1 MPSKSS
7 LCWDCAN
14 ACRKCPWSR
23 DFKPVS
29 GWEATPTKV
38 YQAEGK
44 YEDSFFV
51 HSCPMFKE
59 DNRQSLEYINPDY
72 LADKLGV
79 SRRSIYRMEKN
90 DLIRKCKD
98 IGIEFVIGNKKG
110 ETFMIKKGKK
120 KASGFIPLEILKMFW
135 KATGYTEF

>member
-1 MPSKSS
+1 MASKSS

-23 DFKPVS
+23 DFKPVP

-51 HSCPMFKE
+51 HSCPMFEK
-59 DNRQSLEYINPDY
+59 DNINSLAPISSAIIAE
-72 LADKLGV
+72 KLGV
-79 SRRSIYRMEKN
+79 SRRTVQRMHMKELIEKC
-90 DLIRKCKD
+90 RQV
-98 IGIEFVIGNKKG
+98 GIELEVVYIKGQRKYFEKKLNN
-110 ETFMIKKGKK
+110 TRK
-120 KASGFIPLEILKMFW
+120 FISLDILYQFW
-135 KATGYTEF
+135 KTTGYTGF